1 LVLTNAYALRG
12 LAKFGLVSYAE
23 STNIT
28 TEVAAPTREEIASSL
43 WQKDL
48 SITNL
53 PQQASA
59 RGAQMAKYCRGVR
72 AFRFTRSFRNSFGT
86 SAHRYLI
93 QQRIRVAKA
102 LLLETSSPLSQ
113 VAVQAGFSDQA
124 ALSRTFERMV
134 GVPPGRWRRERSGRN
149 SSSRDFRS
157 AVIQRENYVDDL

>member
-1 LVLTNAYALRG
+1 MVLTNAYALRG

-28 TEVAAPTREEIASSL
+28 AEVAAPTREEIASSL

-72 AFRFTRSFRNSFGT
+72 AFRWAFYTIFPKFIWNLRASLPDSAANSGSKSASIGNLQPVIAGRSAG
-86 SAHRYLI
+86 
-93 QQRIRVAKA
+93 RI
-102 LLLETSSPLSQ
+102 
-113 VAVQAGFSDQA
+113 F
-124 ALSRTFERMV
+124 
-134 GVPPGRWRRERSGRN
+134 RSGRALSN
-149 SSSRDFRS
+149 
-157 AVIQRENYVDDL
+157 V